1 MDIRCHDIVQ
11 DFAGVLETPMF
22 HCMYVLLFACKL
34 SVLGSGICYAAASVV
49 VAMSA
54 ENLFAL
60 AFSSITYLCNFTR
73 QQLPS

>member
-11 DFAGVLETPMF
+11 DFAGILETPMF
-22 HCMYVLLFACKL
+22 HCMYVLLFARRL
-34 SVLGSGICYAAASVV
+34 NVLGSGICYAAASVV
-49 VAMSA
+49 VAVSG

-60 AFSSITYLCNFTR
+60 AYSSVTYLSHFTR